1 MVGGK
6 QKSDV
11 LWMVKFK
18 WNLTLNLITKTNKL
32 LRNPYE
38 NVHRCGGAG
47 KSDLCSNVT
56 KFVQILIKLKL
67 ILCAIYSVAKHAS

>member
-1 MVGGK
+1 M
-6 QKSDV
+6 
-11 LWMVKFK
+11 
-18 WNLTLNLITKTNKL
+18 NKL

-38 NVHRCGGAG
+38 NVHRCGAG

-67 ILCAIYSVAKHAS
+67 ILCVIYSVAKHAS

>member
-1 MVGGK
+1 M
-6 QKSDV
+6 
-11 LWMVKFK
+11 
-18 WNLTLNLITKTNKL
+18 NKL

-56 KFVQILIKLKL
+56 KFVQIVIKLKL
-67 ILCAIYSVAKHAS
+67 ILCVSVIYSVAKHAS